1 MLDHY
6 GLRQRAVLIG
16 AIRQFFSQQQ
26 YLEVDTPIRI
36 PAPAPESYIE
46 PETSADWFLQA
57 SPELCMKRLLAAGN
71 ERIFQICKCFRRAE
85 RGAGHLPEFT
95 MLEWYRAGIGYLEL
109 MEECEELLGFLAG
122 RLSGADEGLIYAGRQ
137 FSFAKP
143 WERISVEEAFAL
155 HGPMSMREALRQDLF
170 DEIMVRHIE
179 PHLGRSR
186 PTFIYDYPAELGALA
201 RIKPEK
207 PEVAERFE
215 LYVAGLELANG
226 FSELTDAG
234 EQRARFEQAQRAI
247 RQSGRAAGPM
257 PEAFLAELPGM
268 PEAAGIALGVDRLAM
283 LFLGKNRIDE
293 AVSFVP
299 EEL

>member
-1 MLDHY
+1 MLDQY

-16 AIRQFFSQQQ
+16 AIRQFFSQHR

-46 PETSADWFLQA
+46 PETSAAWFLQA

-85 RGAGHLPEFT
+85 RGARHLPEFT
-95 MLEWYRAGIGYLEL
+95 MLEWYRTGIDYREL

-122 RLSGADEGLIYAGRQ
+122 RLGKAGGLAYQGQ
-137 FSFAKP
+137 QLSFAKP
-143 WERISVEEAFAL
+143 WERMSVEEAFAL
-155 HGPMSMREALRQDLF
+155 YGPMGMREALRQDLF

-186 PTFIYDYPAELGALA
+186 PTFLYDYPAELGALA
-201 RIKPEK
+201 RLSQENQ
-207 PEVAERFE
+207 EVAERFE

-226 FSELTDAG
+226 FSELTDAE
-234 EQRARFEQAQRAI
+234 EQRARFEQSQRAI

-257 PEAFLAELPGM
+257 PEAFLATLPGM
-268 PEAAGIALGVDRLAM
+268 PESAGIALGVDRLAM

>member
-6 GLRQRAVLIG
+6 GLRQRAVLIQ
-16 AIRQFFSQQQ
+16 AIRQFFFQHQ

-46 PETSADWFLQA
+46 PEISGDWFLQA

-85 RGAGHLPEFT
+85 RGARHLPEFT
-95 MLEWYRAGIGYLEL
+95 MLEWYRAGIGYREL
-109 MEECEELLGFLAG
+109 MEECEELLGFLAA
-122 RLSGADEGLIYAGRQ
+122 RLGDGEGLTSAGQRC
-137 FSFAKP
+137 SFVRP
-143 WERISVEEAFAL
+143 WERVTVEEAFARC
-155 HGPMSMREALRQDLF
+155 GPLSMREALRQDLF
-170 DEIMVRHIE
+170 EEIMVRHIE
-179 PHLGRSR
+179 PQLGKDR

-201 RIKPEK
+201 RIKPEQ
-207 PEVAERFE
+207 PGVAERFE

-226 FSELTDAG
+226 FSELTDAV
-234 EQRARFEQAQRAI
+234 EQRARFEEAQRHI
-247 RQSGRAAGPM
+247 RQASRHAGPM

-268 PEAAGIALGVDRLAM
+268 PEAGGIALGVDRLAM

-293 AVSFVP
+293 AVSFIP